1 VITPKNTMLL
11 SRRYAPVIV
20 TAVAACACS
29 YPNRGD
35 QSARSVADPDART
48 AIAVGGATSAEAE
61 ATLRRE
67 MQESLQRSY
76 LLRPPATRVPS
87 DDEGPP
93 SDSCASVPVVSPDR
107 SCRAYFEASTAT
119 TLSDSSVDHDR
130 WESRWTTVSLACSSM
145 RGGLQRPIVML
156 HDTVTALPIGW
167 IDSETLSV
175 GIPVAAT
182 FSPPVETV
190 DDLGR
195 TISVR
200 YFPFGPDGKPLAEID
215 NVPRPVTC
223 EPNS

>member
-87 DDEGPP
+87 DDEAPP

-107 SCRAYFEASTAT
+107 SCRAYFEASAAT

-156 HDTVTALPIGW
+156 H
-167 IDSETLSV
+167 

-190 DDLGR
+190 DDFGR